1 MTKHVEKCRKMTKN
15 DGPTFFGQLLIRENL
30 GEPWANL
37 FPKSVATLILA
48 SKART
53 LNSKAVWG
61 TNLVLI
67 QKACFSNF
75 I

>member
-1 MTKHVEKCRKMTKN
+1 MLKHVEKNTKN

-61 TNLVLI
+61 TVGFPSLSLRFGSILVG
-67 QKACFSNF
+67 
-75 I
+75 